1 MFEVV
6 GMIIVSIIGMF
17 LSVIGLGMMFYIPQ
31 VIGYKLLEII
41 FSLFI
46 TAIGLLIIKS
56 VFDNISIVM
65 L

>member
-1 MFEVV
+1 
-6 GMIIVSIIGMF
+6 
-17 LSVIGLGMMFYIPQ
+17 
-31 VIGYKLLEII
+31 LEII

-65 L
+65 LWIY